1 MLQVEDRIISLEKA
15 IQIRNEC
22 KEKGKS
28 IVFTNGC
35 FDILHK
41 GHAFYLEKAAALGDI
56 LILGLN
62 SDKSVKKLKG
72 PDRPINN
79 EKSRAYLIA
88 ALRSVDF
95 VVLFDEDTPYNVIRG
110 IIPDILI
117 KGGDYKTEDIVGGDI
132 VSDAGGKVMTIKFV
146 EGFSTTNII
155 NKISN

>member
-79 EKSRAYLIA
+79 EKSRAYLLA